1 MFWIKWIKKQN
12 NDHVAIKNQ
21 MELFYWL
28 QQQLCNGE
36 ERERDGEWE
45 RDGERERVTGSGRTQ
60 AENSEKLQGS
70 IFIPSFQLKVP
81 RTNCEQIVLPS
92 SSWACEHFISYIL
105 SLIFNDELIKLLRI
119 FLKYIFKIEMS

>member
-1 MFWIKWIKKQN
+1 MLQLKTKT
-12 NDHVAIKNQ
+12 
-21 MELFYWL
+21 ELFYWL
-28 QQQLCNGE
+28 QQQLCNGK

-45 RDGERERVTGSGRTQ
+45 RDTGSGQTQ

-81 RTNCEQIVLPS
+81 RTNCEQIALPS

-105 SLIFNDELIKLLRI
+105 SLIFNDELIKLLR
-119 FLKYIFKIEMS
+119 FCFKI